1 MSLPHPFIIGFSGRK
16 SSGKNTCADQLTERI
31 IDAQLADCSLRPEQI
46 VKCYSYA
53 DPMKRMCRKFFGLT
67 MEQCYGT
74 NDQKNSPTMVHWRN
88 FPVPG
93 LMTEEQSSR
102 YMTARE
108 VLQYFGTEILRKMEN
123 SAHVRALMSDIDED
137 FPLFAFVTDVRFP
150 NEVTA
155 IQQRGDGRVIRL
167 TRCIFPSDT
176 HESETSLDPQNYDW
190 NNFDYILDNREMTLW
205 EQNLLLNTLA
215 QKWGIVYDRTAK

>member
-31 IDAQLADCSLRPEQI
+31 LDAQNANSYLSPKQI
-46 VKCYSYA
+46 VKSYSFA

-74 NDQKNSPTMVHWRN
+74 NDDKNSPTMIHWRN

-93 LMTEEQSSR
+93 IMTEEQGQR
-102 YMTARE
+102 HMTARE
-108 VLQYFGTEILRKMEN
+108 VLQFFGTEVIRRMEPD
-123 SAHVRALMSDIDED
+123 AHVRALMSDIDED
-137 FPLFAFVTDVRFP
+137 FPLFAFATDARFP
-150 NEVTA
+150 NEVSA
-155 IQQRGDGRVIRL
+155 IQATGGKVIRL
-167 TRCIFPSDT
+167 TRCIYPDDN
-176 HESETSLDPQNYDW
+176 HESETSLDPENYDW
-190 NNFDYILDNREMTLW
+190 SNFDYILDNKDMTLW
-205 EQNLLLNTLA
+205 EQSLLLNTIA